1 MPITKLDVD
10 AMQPGSLLWDSGRG
24 SVSGFGVRKQ
34 RRYPV
39 FVVKAASSGKARWIS
54 IGKFGAPWTVDT
66 ARAEAKRL
74 LGRLAAGESVPRK
87 RATSDG
93 PMRTVAELCDR
104 YLMAAKAGAILT
116 RFNRPKKSS
125 TLDIDVGRI
134 ERHIK
139 PLIGPTPVDKMD
151 RAVVVRLIG
160 DITVGKTA
168 GVTKTKKRGR
178 ARVTGGKG
186 TATRV
191 ADLLSGIMSWA
202 VDQGL
207 IQHNP
212 VHGVR
217 RYRSQGKDRFL
228 SDDEIR
234 RLGAVLAQ
242 AVDKNGYAL
251 HPHSVAIAKLLLLT
265 GCRRG
270 EITDLRW
277 DEVDLELNCLRLD
290 DTKTG
295 RSLRPISKEAVD
307 LLRSLPRQVG
317 SEFVFPAGRGD
328 GPYQGFPR
336 LLTKIMAKALVS
348 GATSH
353 TLRHTFAS
361 VASGLGFSDATIGGI
376 IGHAGR
382 GVTSRYIH
390 RPDAALSSAAQAVSA
405 EIARLMR
412 VDSRVDNGPADVSDP
427 PPV

>member
-1 MPITKLDVD
+1 MPITKVDVD
-10 AMQPGSLLWDSGRG
+10 AMPAGSLIWDSGRG

-87 RATSDG
+87 RATSDE
-93 PMRTVAELCDR
+93 PIRTVAELCDR
-104 YLMAAKAGAILT
+104 YLLAAKAGAILT
-116 RFNRPKKSS
+116 RFNRPKRPS

-139 PLIGPTPVDKMD
+139 PLIGLTAVGKVD

-160 DITVGKTA
+160 DITMGKTA
-168 GVTKTKKRGR
+168 GTTKTKKRGM

-191 ADLLSGIMSWA
+191 ADLLSGIMTWA
-202 VDQGL
+202 VDQGI

-228 SDDEIR
+228 SDDEIG
-234 RLGAVLAQ
+234 RLGAVLAKG
-242 AVDKNGYAL
+242 VDKDSAAL
-251 HPHSVAIAKLLLLT
+251 HPHSVAIAKLLLMT
-265 GCRRG
+265 GCRRS
-270 EITDLRW
+270 EITDLKW
-277 DEVDLELNCLRLD
+277 DEVDLEQCCLRLA

-295 RSLRPISKEAVD
+295 RSLRPIGNEAVD
-307 LLRSLPRQVG
+307 LLRSLPSQAG
-317 SEFVFPAGRGD
+317 SEFVFPAARGD

-336 LLTKIMAKALVS
+336 VLAKVMATAGISV
-348 GATSH
+348 ATSH

-361 VASGLGFSDATIGGI
+361 VASGLGCQT
-376 IGHAGR
+376 
-382 GVTSRYIH
+382 
-390 RPDAALSSAAQAVSA
+390 
-405 EIARLMR
+405 ARK
-412 VDSRVDNGPADVSDP
+412 SDP
-427 PPV
+427 GSASNFDPL